1 MTNKFGNYNGIG
13 LGFGM
18 LMCALVCIAFL
29 FGTAL
34 GVRNQKR
41 MEQARLAQP
50 VQISGTAQLEQP
62 AQPSLRLSPARG
74 ATVRGAGQPILC
86 DAGDLVKL
94 LLYVSSD
101 RGDVHVQYTV
111 ERTIQC
117 PSEKELSQQ

>member
-13 LGFGM
+13 LGLGM
-18 LMCALVCIAFL
+18 FLCTLVVLAFV
-29 FGTAL
+29 L
-34 GVRNQKR
+34 GVAFGARHQRR

-50 VQISGTAQLEQP
+50 IQISGAAQPEQL
-62 AQPSLRLSPARG
+62 AQPSLHLSPARG

-111 ERTIQC
+111 ERTIRC